1 MVSGLMNQ
9 LDRILETKREEVRA
23 LRPRADKLK
32 AAALLRDDFRSL
44 ERALTADEGR
54 LGLIA
59 EVKKASPSAGVI
71 APDFDPVR
79 IARAYADAGA
89 SAISVLTDEVYFQG
103 RLDYLTRIR
112 QAVTVPVLRKD
123 FIIDDSQIYEAV
135 VAGADAILLIV
146 AALEQNQLKHLLAT
160 AAGVQ
165 LEVLVEVH
173 DLAELD
179 RALATDARLIGINN
193 RNLKSFKVDLA
204 TTEVLSEQVPEDLV
218 VVSESGIRDGAD
230 AARLAATG
238 AQALLVGET
247 LMRCD
252 DIHTTVAEL
261 MAPIPADD
269 DGENDDSGHGRR
281 PSLATG
287 SGPVPG

>member
-1 MVSGLMNQ
+1 MNQ

-23 LRPRADKLK
+23 LKPRADKLR

-44 ERALTADEGR
+44 EASLTMDENR

-71 APDFDPVR
+71 REDFDPVK
-79 IARAYADAGA
+79 IARGYADAGA
-89 SAISVLTDEVYFQG
+89 SGISVLTDETYFQG

-112 QAVTVPVLRKD
+112 QAVPVPVLRKD

-146 AALEQNQLKHLLAT
+146 AALDQEQLVHLLQT
-160 AAGVQ
+160 AASVQ

-173 DLAELD
+173 NLDELD

-193 RNLKSFKVDLA
+193 RDLKSFTVDLA
-204 TTEVLSEQVPEDLV
+204 TTEKLSEQVPEDLV
-218 VVSESGIRDGAD
+218 IVSESGIRDRAD
-230 AARLAATG
+230 ALRLAAAG
-238 AQALLVGET
+238 VQALLVGET
-247 LMRCD
+247 LMRAE
-252 DIHTTVAEL
+252 DIHAMVDEL
-261 MAPIPADD
+261 MAPLPQDEVGD
-269 DGENDDSGHGRR
+269 E
-281 PSLATG
+281 
-287 SGPVPG
+287 